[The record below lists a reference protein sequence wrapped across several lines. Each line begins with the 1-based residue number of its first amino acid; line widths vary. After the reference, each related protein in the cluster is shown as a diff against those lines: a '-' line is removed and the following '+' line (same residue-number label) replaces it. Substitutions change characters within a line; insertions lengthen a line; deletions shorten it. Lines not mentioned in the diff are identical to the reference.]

1 MPSPPARRPLPGTLR
16 GGILLTALLAAVAL
30 AAPLLSPHDPEAQVD
45 PAVGKVRPP
54 GTALPE
60 IHLRDGRRLLAERV
74 ARTPE
79 GLVAYRL
86 GRAETFPA
94 AEVANLTSGGV
105 ADRRRFPL
113 GSDRFGRDVLSRTLY
128 GARVSLGVGL
138 ASVVLAI
145 TLGIAAGA
153 LAALGGRVADAVLMR
168 LVDALL
174 AFPSLFL
181 VIAVSAFFRSGGPA
195 VVLILAATSWMDT
208 SRLARAELLS
218 LSHRDFILAARATGE
233 GPLAIFFR
241 HLLPNAMTPLIVQG
255 ALLAGSL
262 ILAESALSFLGLG
275 IQPPTPSWGNMVA
288 DGRDV
293 LVTAWWV
300 STFPGAALALTVIAV
315 NLLADGLRDALDP
328 RARGRAAVRPLAEG

>member
-1 MPSPPARRPLPGTLR
+1 MPSAPRRPLPGALR
-16 GGILLTALLAAVAL
+16 GGLALAALLAAVAL
-30 AAPLLSPHDPEAQVD
+30 FAPLLAPHDPDAQVD

-60 IHLRDGRRLLAERV
+60 IRLRDGRRLLAEFV
-74 ARTPE
+74 VRTPA
-79 GLVAYRL
+79 GLAAYRL
-86 GRAETFPA
+86 GRAESFSA
-94 AEVANLTSGGV
+94 AEVANLTDRGV
-105 ADRRRFPL
+105 QGRRRFPL

-128 GARVSLGVGL
+128 GARVSLGIGL
-138 ASVVLAI
+138 ASVALAV

-153 LAALGGRVADAVLMR
+153 LAALGGRVADTVLMR

-181 VIAVSAFFRSGGPA
+181 VIAVSALFHSGGLA
-195 VVLILAATSWMDT
+195 VVAVLAATSWMET

-218 LSHRDFILAARATGE
+218 LSRRDFVLAARSTGE
-233 GPLAIFFR
+233 GPAAIFFR
-241 HLLPNAMTPLIVQG
+241 HLLPNAMTPLVVQG

-275 IQPPTPSWGNMVA
+275 IQPPTPSWGNMIA
-288 DGRDV
+288 DGRDL

-300 STFPGAALALTVIAV
+300 STFPGAALAVTVIAF
-315 NLLADGLRDALDP
+315 NLLADGLRDVLDP
-328 RARGRAAVRPLAEG
+328 RARGWTAGERPVEPC

>member
-1 MPSPPARRPLPGTLR
+1 
-16 GGILLTALLAAVAL
+16 
-30 AAPLLSPHDPEAQVD
+30 
-45 PAVGKVRPP
+45 
-54 GTALPE
+54 
-60 IHLRDGRRLLAERV
+60 LAERV
-74 ARTPE
+74 VRTPA

-86 GRAETFPA
+86 GRAESFSA
-94 AEVANLTSGGV
+94 AEVANLTDRGV
-105 ADRRRFPL
+105 QDRRRFPL

-128 GARVSLGVGL
+128 GTRVSLGIGL
-138 ASVVLAI
+138 ASVALAV

-181 VIAVSAFFRSGGPA
+181 VIAVSALFHSGGLA
-195 VVLILAATSWMDT
+195 VVAVLAATSWMET

-218 LSHRDFILAARATGE
+218 LSRRDFVLAARSTGE
-233 GPLAIFFR
+233 GPAAIFFR
-241 HLLPNAMTPLIVQG
+241 HLLPNAMTPLVVQG

-275 IQPPTPSWGNMVA
+275 IQPPTPSWGNMIA
-288 DGRDV
+288 DGRDL

-300 STFPGAALALTVIAV
+300 STFPGAALAVTVIAF

-328 RARGRAAVRPLAEG
+328 RARGRAAGERPPAA